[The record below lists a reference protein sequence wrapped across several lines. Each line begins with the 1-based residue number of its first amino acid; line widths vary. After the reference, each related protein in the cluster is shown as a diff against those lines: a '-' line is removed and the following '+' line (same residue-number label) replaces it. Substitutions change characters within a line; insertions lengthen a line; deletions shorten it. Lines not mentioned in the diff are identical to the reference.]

1 MSGVWEWFKRNVK
14 PGTGEAPPKVDP
26 PLENVS
32 PIRPKPS
39 APLLWC
45 PFAFIPP
52 KAMKTSGRYEK
63 GYPLGAVVHHS
74 AGADAGIYEYGLE
87 MGFTYFVINRDGR
100 ILQGF
105 PLDRYGSHAGVSK
118 WPGLGESVSSK
129 LVGIEVV
136 SAGKLS
142 HSSEGWKSWFG
153 KYYNDHEVRTLST
166 NKENIQAGTYH
177 KFTQA
182 QEESLIKLL
191 RWLKENNPSVFS
203 YDYVLGH
210 DEVAGPAGIGYWRK
224 NDPGGSLSMTMP
236 ELRKH
241 LKG

>member
-14 PGTGEAPPKVDP
+14 PGTGEAPPQP
-26 PLENVS
+26 PIDNVL
-32 PIRPKPS
+32 PIKPKPEV
-39 APLLWC
+39 LLWC

-52 KAMKTSGRYEK
+52 KAMKTQGRYER

-74 AGADAGIYEYGLE
+74 AGTDAGIYEYGLQQ
-87 MGFTYFVINRDGR
+87 GFTYFVINRDGR

-105 PLDRYGSHAGVSK
+105 PLDRWGSHAGVSK
-118 WPGLGESVSSK
+118 WPGLGEGVSSK

-142 HSSEGWKSWFG
+142 KSGDGWKSWFG
-153 KYYNDHEVRTLST
+153 KTYSDDEVRTVPT

-177 KFTQA
+177 KFTSE
-182 QEESLIKLL
+182 QEASLIKLL
-191 RWLKENNPSVFS
+191 RWLKENNPGVFS
-203 YDYVLGH
+203 YDFVIGH
-210 DEVAGPAGIGYWRK
+210 DECSGPAGIGYWRK
-224 NDPGGSLSMTMP
+224 NDPGASLSMTMP